1 MRKGR
6 LIMKKF
12 MSFLATSVL
21 AVGLLSGCGGQDQ
34 AGEAKPNEE
43 GQAKATVELKIGAT
57 PVPHAEILEAV
68 KPVLKEKGIELTVK
82 EFNDYVLPNKVVEE
96 GELDANFF
104 QHVPYLDSF
113 NQEQGTHLAPA
124 FAVHFEPLGIFAGK
138 EKTLEGLKKGAV
150 IAVPNDPTNEARA
163 LHLLQDKGLIKLPE
177 KADLTITPKDIVE
190 NPNELVIKELDAGF
204 IARSL
209 GDVDYAVINGNFAME
224 AGLKATDALAIED
237 KDSLAAQTF
246 ANVVVVK
253 AGNENKEA
261 IQALKEAL
269 TAEQTRKF
277 IEEKYQG
284 SVIPVFE

>member
-1 MRKGR
+1 
-6 LIMKKF
+6 MKKF
-12 MSFLATSVL
+12 MSFLATSIL
-21 AVGLLSGCGGQDQ
+21 TVGLLSGCGGQEQ
-34 AGEAKPNEE
+34 AGEAKPNDE
-43 GQAKATVELKIGAT
+43 GQAKAAIELKVGAT
-57 PVPHAEILEAV
+57 PVPHAEILESV
-68 KPVLKEKGIELTVK
+68 KPILKEKGIELTVK

-96 GELDANFF
+96 GELEANFF
-104 QHVPYLDSF
+104 QHVPYLETF
-113 NQEQGTHLAPA
+113 NKEQGTHLVPA
-124 FAVHFEPLGIFAGK
+124 FAVHFEPLGIFPGK
-138 EKTLEGLKKGAV
+138 EKSLESLKKGAV

-177 KADLTITPKDIVE
+177 QADLTITPKDIVE

-253 AGNENKEA
+253 EGDENKEA

-269 TAEQTRKF
+269 TSAETKKF